1 MLSFIKETTSEKEH
15 TFDSQKLVT
24 ITDCHMPTRHTHSL
38 SVLLLFELI
47 ELLLLEGSWLA
58 ESELYRVCGQLG
70 VSVSHSA
77 ESVLDGGLIK
87 GIKIDSFSALSVDR
101 NTSLAASD
109 AAWLNNVVK
118 KSVMDCL
125 ESSGTGSLLRSV
137 VNS

>member
-1 MLSFIKETTSEKEH
+1 
-15 TFDSQKLVT
+15 
-24 ITDCHMPTRHTHSL
+24 
-38 SVLLLFELI
+38 
-47 ELLLLEGSWLA
+47 
-58 ESELYRVCGQLG
+58 VCGQLG

-87 GIKIDSFSALSVDR
+87 GIKIDSFGALSVDR

-118 KSVMDCL
+118 ESVMDCL